1 MMREPQALRCGSLR
15 MEFGKRP
22 YIMGILNVTPDS
34 FSDGGQFES
43 AQAVIDAGLAMV
55 EAGADLLDLGG
66 ESTRPGAEPV
76 GVAEELDRVLP
87 VLEGLGRY
95 ATTPVSI
102 DTSKAE
108 VAEEAVASG
117 AAMINDVSAL
127 RFDPDMARVAADAR
141 VPLVLMHMRGEPRSM
156 QQGDLVYQDLMGE
169 IGKFL
174 EAQMRLAEQAGV
186 ERNRIILDPG
196 IGFGKTPEQNL
207 AILNRLELLNT
218 LGRPILVG
226 PSRKS
231 FIGAAL
237 GKPLEERLHGTAAA
251 VAAAVL
257 HGAHL
262 LRVHDVEAMRQV
274 ADMAW
279 CIKREELPRGARA
292 TG

>member
-1 MMREPQALRCGSLR
+1 MRDSQVLRCGSLR
-15 MEFGKRP
+15 MEFDKRP
-22 YIMGILNVTPDS
+22 YVMGVLNVTPDS
-34 FSDGGQFES
+34 FSDGGRYES
-43 AQAVIDAGLAMV
+43 SQAAVDAGLAMV

-66 ESTRPGAEPV
+66 ESTRPGADPV
-76 GVAEELDRVLP
+76 SVAEELDRVLP
-87 VLEGLGRY
+87 VLEGLGKY

-108 VAEEAVASG
+108 VAREAVAAG

-127 RFDPDMARVAADAR
+127 RFDPDMARVAAEAR

-156 QQGDLVYQDLMGE
+156 QQGDLVYQDLMAE
-169 IGKFL
+169 IGRFL
-174 EAQMRLAEQAGV
+174 ESRMRLAEQAGV
-186 ERNRIILDPG
+186 DRNRIILDPG

-207 AILNRLELLNT
+207 TILNRLELLNS

-237 GKPLEERLHGTAAA
+237 AKPVEERLHGTAAA

-279 CIKREELPRGARA
+279 CIHKEQ
-292 TG
+292 